1 MAWNKYYIFVKSPKL
16 ADSNEILSRLNL
28 GQYKPVKEVPLHFS
42 NKPETLFTGFYNG
55 NLIIVHPEIPFH
67 FFNNTQR
74 ETEKL
79 FIETFPDNEI
89 AALVENSTVG
99 LFSYAIIENGR
110 KVRMKDGS
118 DGEIYHDTGEL
129 LAEEKEVLSE
139 KIFADDELEEM
150 KENGM
155 SEDEVDAMVKFEASW
170 RVPNRLTKRY
180 LGETVNSID
189 TNKVMLTMYE

>member
-67 FFNNTQR
+67 FFNNTQS